1 MKDEEG
7 DDTTALKSIADLFK
21 LSRESMRL
29 HGVECANTGTLLTA
43 FLNQKVRSF
52 TAKWHKQS
60 VEEKWSE
67 NLGAKHPEFRVDLKD
82 LQPVL
87 RTLAKALSHLAD
99 AKL

>member
-1 MKDEEG
+1 
-7 DDTTALKSIADLFK
+7 
-21 LSRESMRL
+21 MRQ

-60 VEEKWSE
+60 VEQKWIE
-67 NLGAKHPEFRVDLKD
+67 DQGAKHPEFRTDLKN

-87 RTLAKALSHLAD
+87 RTLANALSHLAD